1 MTCFYGRLP
10 YEWNINDSFIHSV
23 VSTVFSR
30 IAISLWVQIKISLS
44 SHQDFF
50 STSIDTS
57 SVPSCWAQNS
67 WNFRSSID
75 PNFWDQPD
83 LVEWKTLTPTVLHQ
97 PAIWHIQPLSHWEQG
112 FFHGSDVKRL
122 DIADDF
128 QIATVLTG
136 RYHWGGARLRRFDP
150 SPGQKLCVGFRFSSP
165 DGGKIHGHQ
174 MKSCNNHTDISYSL

>member
-1 MTCFYGRLP
+1 M
-10 YEWNINDSFIHSV
+10 IHSFIV
-23 VSTVFSR
+23 LFLPFFPDCDFS
-30 IAISLWVQIKISLS
+30 WVQIKISLS

-83 LVEWKTLTPTVLHQ
+83 LVEWKTLSPTVLHQ

-112 FFHGSDVKRL
+112 IFHGSDVKRL

-136 RYHWGGARLRRFDP
+136 RYHWGGARLRRFDLRLVKN
-150 SPGQKLCVGFRFSSP
+150 SALDSAFRV
-165 DGGKIHGHQ
+165 Q
-174 MKSCNNHTDISYSL
+174 MVAKSMDIK